1 MTLVLFFLQLLFT
14 ARFST
19 FEDEGTFTFS
29 LSAITA
35 RSFFLPL
42 LVILITSI
50 AGRVAGHFKGTEAIG
65 APFLRWAV
73 PPLLVTWIHLVVRV
87 GVFSIVALFVL
98 LSSLALPCRLV

>member
-1 MTLVLFFLQLLFT
+1 APRVLTSSIGCLLWRLTTRTALRSPSHNRVATCVRIGISTLSMTLVLFFLPLLFA

-29 LSAITA
+29 LSTITA
-35 RSFFLPL
+35 RSFFLLL

-65 APFLRWAV
+65 A
-73 PPLLVTWIHLVVRV
+73 
-87 GVFSIVALFVL
+87 
-98 LSSLALPCRLV
+98 